1 MSDRMAR
8 VVVGLL
14 GFRATGLLRW
24 SAATLLVAS
33 LAWVGVDRWKA
44 WELAREGQALET
56 RAFELVTRAMAPGSA
71 LACLDAM
78 ANSAFQEGCEKALFA
93 TPESTA
99 AAVSYV
105 AAQLSLLEAGRNYT
119 QKSDV
124 DYGASLAQ
132 LRRNAEWDAFGL
144 VAHVLAAR
152 DGCTVNG
159 CSALAALKS
168 PQRVQANL
176 SRRTFDAN
184 VSRYAVVW
192 ASGGRSEVARAP
204 GREPADGAPEVV
216 AAAPAPAAPGTPQ
229 PRKPNN
235 YFFPSADSI
244 PAVSIMAAEPV
255 DGPGDKPRAAS
266 AEATRKAA
274 PARTTAGV
282 TANAAAS
289 NPTAA
294 RAPAAPMALAPVPP
308 ASPGR

>member
-24 SAATLLVAS
+24 SAVTLLMAS

-119 QKSDV
+119 HRSDV

-159 CSALAALKS
+159 CPALAALKS
-168 PQRVQANL
+168 PHRVQANL

-204 GREPADGAPEVV
+204 GREPPADEAPEVV
-216 AAAPAPAAPGTPQ
+216 AAAPATAAPAT
-229 PRKPNN
+229 RKPNN

-244 PAVSIMAAEPV
+244 PAVSIMAAEPG
-255 DGPGDKPRAAS
+255 DGPGDKPRTAS
-266 AEATRKAA
+266 PEGTRKPA
-274 PARTTAGV
+274 ARTSASV
-282 TANAAAS
+282 TANAAAT

-294 RAPAAPMALAPVPP
+294 RAPAAPMTLAPVPP
-308 ASPGR
+308 ASPGK